1 MGHRPKARLMAL
13 AVLMAAALWVTPL
26 AAQETVDDEG
36 STAVDWFP
44 WKHVG
49 LGAGLNLVRLN
60 YDSDKRGEL
69 KVDYDYNGVLVYVT
83 LVY

>member
-1 MGHRPKARLMAL
+1 MAD
-13 AVLMAAALWVTPL
+13 VALL
-26 AAQETVDDEG
+26 
-36 STAVDWFP
+36 VDWFP

-49 LGAGLNLVRLN
+49 LGAGLNAVRLD

-69 KVDYDYNGVLVYVT
+69 KVDYDYNGVLFFVT